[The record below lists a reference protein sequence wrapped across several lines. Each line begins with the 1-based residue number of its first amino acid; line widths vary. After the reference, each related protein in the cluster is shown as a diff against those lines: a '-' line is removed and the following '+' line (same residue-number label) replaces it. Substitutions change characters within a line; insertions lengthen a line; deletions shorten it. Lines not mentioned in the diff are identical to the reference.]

1 MGSAFAAPV
10 EPPPDAEDPDLVVLR
25 EVVPLLEAGV
35 ATGFTST
42 VLLAAALLLRVV
54 RRRGVGE
61 GVAMVRKKWKRN
73 GNGGGWGNSLSV
85 RIPEID
91 DAPDGQIGD
100 HAAFGAGKPGGGA
113 AGREHPVALSGANRV
128 NGNQLLA
135 LVVLKD
141 AQVHVIQTGNPVGAD
156 QRSLHLHDL
165 HQLFAPPPGVLGDA
179 DGAGA
184 AVLGGSGSQ

>member
-1 MGSAFAAPV
+1 M
-10 EPPPDAEDPDLVVLR
+10 VVLR

-73 GNGGGWGNSLSV
+73 GNGGRWGNSLSV

-91 DAPDGQIGD
+91 DAPDGQIGE
-100 HAAFGAGKPGGGA
+100 HGAVWAGMPGGGA
-113 AGREHPVALSGANRV
+113 AGREHPVALTGTNWV
-128 NGNQLLA
+128 NGHELLA
-135 LVVLKD
+135 LVVLKN

-156 QRSLHLHDL
+156 QRSHHLHDL
-165 HQLFAPPPGVLGDA
+165 HQPFAPPLGVLGDG